1 MRAMKCLL
9 KSGDTKK
16 VLYYA
21 GVSRNREIYVLAAN
35 YLQSLDWQNDG
46 ELMKKIVE
54 FYLKA
59 KAYEQLS
66 SFYDAYAQVEIDEY
80 RDYDKALGALK
91 EAAKHLGKAR
101 AAPDRD
107 HALAALQQR
116 VFVVEQF
123 TQARRLEKSN
133 PEKMVQMCH
142 ALLEQPDVD
151 SAIRVGDCFA
161 LLVECV
167 HFICVYCL
175 PPHARYLRRSARA
188 LALSGTTTRAASGRA
203 RTRRSRTCAGA
214 ASCCTRTSRRT

>member
-1 MRAMKCLL
+1 MKCLL

-91 EAAKHLGKAR
+91 EASKHL
-101 AAPDRD
+101 
-107 HALAALQQR
+107 
-116 VFVVEQF
+116 
-123 TQARRLEKSN
+123 
-133 PEKMVQMCH
+133 
-142 ALLEQPDVD
+142 
-151 SAIRVGDCFA
+151 
-161 LLVECV
+161 
-167 HFICVYCL
+167 
-175 PPHARYLRRSARA
+175 
-188 LALSGTTTRAASGRA
+188 
-203 RTRRSRTCAGA
+203 
-214 ASCCTRTSRRT
+214 